1 MAEQLPS
8 PATLRE
14 AVESVI
20 EQNTRIGYRPTRF
33 IGAVSSVGDTE
44 LVRVCTDL
52 ISSPTALEALEKAVV
67 KYPDLLTLEDL
78 IFGSI
83 YGSQWGFEQSA
94 LDQAKASVRWF
105 DRCVRRKRWSTQDV
119 PS

>member
-1 MAEQLPS
+1 MSEQLPS

-14 AVESVI
+14 AVELVI
-20 EQNTRIGYRPTRF
+20 KQNSDIGYTPRRF
-33 IGAVSSVGDTE
+33 IMIVSSVEDAR
-44 LVRVCTDL
+44 LVRVCTNL
-52 ISSPTALEALEKAVV
+52 IESPSALEALEKAVV
-67 KYPDLLTLEDL
+67 TFPGLLTLEDL

-105 DRCVRRKRWSTQDV
+105 DRCVRRKRWST
-119 PS
+119 

>member
-1 MAEQLPS
+1 MSEQLPS

-14 AVESVI
+14 AVELVI
-20 EQNTRIGYRPTRF
+20 IQNTKIGYVPTRF
-33 IGAVSSVGDTE
+33 IGKVSCVEDTGV
-44 LVRVCTDL
+44 VRVCTDL
-52 ISSPTALEALEKAVV
+52 IYSSAALEAFEKAVV
-67 KYPDLLTLEDL
+67 KFPDLLTLEDL